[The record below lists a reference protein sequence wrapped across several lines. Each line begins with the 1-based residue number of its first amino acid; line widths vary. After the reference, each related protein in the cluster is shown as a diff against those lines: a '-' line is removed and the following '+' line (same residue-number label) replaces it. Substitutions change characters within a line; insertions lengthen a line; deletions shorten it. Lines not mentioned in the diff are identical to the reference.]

1 MNESLGQRIA
11 RLRKEQSLTQE
22 ELGNKLNIS
31 SQAVSKWENDLTSPD
46 ISSLVLLSDILK
58 VTVDEL
64 LGKKTEEVVFTPVEN
79 KKDVSKMILK
89 IIIDGSD
96 GDKVKV
102 NIPVSFLKL
111 CLEIGLSMPEING
124 KDYLKDIDL
133 NQVFLLIDQG
143 VSGKI
148 VEIES
153 ADGDII
159 SVVVE

>member
-31 SQAVSKWENDLTSPD
+31 PQAVSKWENDLTSPD

-58 VTVDEL
+58 VSVDEL
-64 LGKKTEEVVFTPVEN
+64 LGKKTEEVAFTPVEN
-79 KKDVSKMILK
+79 KKDISKMILK
-89 IIIDGSD
+89 INIVDSD
-96 GDKVKV
+96 GDRVRV
-102 NIPVSFLKL
+102 NVPVSFLKL
-111 CLEIGLSMPEING
+111 CLDIGLSMPEING
-124 KDYLKDIDL
+124 KDYLNGIDL
-133 NQVFLLIDQG
+133 NQVFLLIEQG

-159 SVVVE
+159 SIVVE